1 MAEPAQR
8 LVGRAEEVALVERA
22 LDDVEAGG
30 SAVLQISGEPGIGKS
45 RLLAE
50 LALRGEERKWLVL
63 AGRASELEQ
72 DLPYWIF
79 VDALDEYL
87 RTLDRDWV
95 ERIDAQSGAE
105 LARIF
110 PSLATAAAAPATV
123 LDERYRVHRA
133 VRELLEQLAET
144 APLVLVLD
152 DLHWAD
158 PASAD
163 LVAGLL
169 RRPPQVQVL
178 IAVALRPTQAP
189 ARLAAAIEQSR
200 RTGVLIPIEL
210 GPLPEAEAAELLGD
224 GLGADRVRALY
235 AESGGNPFYLEQLA
249 RTAELGPQPA
259 SPAALEVTIPESEG
273 VPPAIAAALAEEL
286 ATVSP
291 EGRRL
296 LESGSVIG
304 DPFELELAAAAGDV
318 TEAEAL
324 AALDELLARGLLRRT
339 DVPRR
344 FRFRHPLL
352 RRAVYGATG
361 SGWRSTAHERAA
373 RALAAHGEPAA
384 VRARH
389 VEQFA
394 ALGDRDAIAVLRE
407 AADSSAQRAPESAAR
422 WYRAALRLLP
432 PGDAGAD
439 ERITL
444 MRQLAAVLEGTG
456 HFAESHAVLLELLEL
471 VPAEATAE
479 RIEVVAACAGVEHL
493 LGEHDQAHARLLAAL
508 DELPDRS
515 SPEAATL
522 LFELVFDAFYGR
534 DYERMLEW
542 GNEALALAEQLG
554 DRPLRAAGTA
564 VVAMALAFRDRVE
577 EAQTLREEAAAIVDA
592 LSDEELAAR
601 IDAAASLG
609 NAETYLGHLEDALG
623 HLDRG
628 LAVARATGQ
637 GTLFPLLTQRKGFA
651 LALLGR
657 LVEAEDVTERAVE
670 AARLSASPEVMAW
683 ALLNRAWAALLAGDL
698 DTALRAAEESVE
710 LGRPL
715 ADSPVRT
722 WSACAY
728 GSILLEAGEPA
739 RCLEILVPAGGGPGL
754 PSVPGVLRSMF
765 QERVTLAWLAA
776 GDQGEAELAAGRGDA
791 RAAELGLDFG
801 IALARRARA
810 TVALAAGDADG
821 AASAA
826 LEAAAAAARVGAR
839 VEAARARTLAG
850 RALIA
855 AEDRERAASELELA
869 AAELDACGAARY
881 RDEAERELRR
891 LGRRYSRRR
900 GPGADGE
907 GLASLTARELE
918 VAALVRERKT
928 NREIAAE
935 LFLSEKTVETHLRHI
950 FGKLGVSSRAAVARA
965 VEEADGN

>member
-1 MAEPAQR
+1 MAELAQR

-22 LDDVEAGG
+22 LDEVGAGG
-30 SAVLQISGEPGIGKS
+30 GAMLLLTGEPGIGKT

-50 LALRGEERKWLVL
+50 LARRGEDRKWLVL
-63 AGRASELEQ
+63 AGRASELER

-87 RTLDRDWV
+87 RTLDPEWF
-95 ERIDAQSGAE
+95 ERGDRPE
-105 LARIF
+105 LSRIF
-110 PSLATAAAAPATV
+110 PSLAADADTAPATV

-133 VRELLEQLAET
+133 VRALLEHLAEAT
-144 APLVLVLD
+144 PLALLLD

-169 RRPPQVQVL
+169 RRPPQAQAL
-178 IAVALRPTQAP
+178 IGLALRPAQAP
-189 ARLAAAIEQSR
+189 ARLATALEQCR
-200 RTGVLIPIEL
+200 RSGVLTPIEL
-210 GPLPEAEAAELLGD
+210 GPLPEAEAVELLGAEIAVD
-224 GLGADRVRALY
+224 QVRALY

-249 RTAELGPQPA
+249 RTAGLGPRPA
-259 SPAALEVTIPESEG
+259 SLASGEVTIAESEG

-286 ATVSP
+286 ASVSP
-291 EGRRL
+291 EGRGL
-296 LESGSVIG
+296 LEAGSVIG
-304 DPFELELAAAAGDV
+304 DPFELELAAAAGAV

-324 AALDELLARGLLRRT
+324 AALDELLASGLLRRT

-352 RRAVYGATG
+352 RRAVYNATG
-361 SGWRSTAHERAA
+361 SGWRSAAHERAA
-373 RALAAHGEPAA
+373 RALAAHGERAA

-407 AADSSAQRAPESAAR
+407 AADSSAQRAPESAVR
-422 WYRAALRLLP
+422 WYRAVLRLLP
-432 PGDAGAD
+432 PDDADDA
-439 ERITL
+439 ERIEV
-444 MRQLAAVLEGTG
+444 MRRLAAVLTGTG
-456 HFAESHAVLLELLEL
+456 QFAESHAVLLELLEL
-471 VPAEATAE
+471 MPAATTAQ
-479 RIEVVAACAGVEHL
+479 RIEVVTACAGVEHL
-493 LGEHDQAHARLLAAL
+493 LGDHDRAHAALVAAL

-515 SPEAATL
+515 SVEAAAL
-522 LFELVFDAFYGR
+522 VLELAFDAFYRR

-542 GNEALALAEQLG
+542 GNQARALAEQLD
-554 DRPLRAAGTA
+554 DRPLRAAGA
-564 VVAMALAFRDRVE
+564 AMIAMALVFADRVE
-577 EAQTLREEAAAIVDA
+577 EAQARCEEAAAIVDA

-601 IDAAASLG
+601 IDAAANLG
-609 NAETYLGHLEDALG
+609 NAETYLGRLEDAVR

-637 GTLFPLLTQRKGFA
+637 GKLFPLLTQRKAFA

-657 LVEAEDVTERAVE
+657 LAEAEDIAERAVE
-670 AARLSASPEVMAW
+670 AARLSGSPEVLAW
-683 ALLNRAWAALLAGDL
+683 ALLNRSWAASLAGDL
-698 DTALRAAEESVE
+698 ETALQAGEESVE
-710 LGRPL
+710 VGRPL
-715 ADSPVRT
+715 DDSPVRT

-739 RCLEILVPAGGGPGL
+739 RCLEILVPAAGGPEL

-765 QERVTLAWLAA
+765 QERVALAWLAA
-776 GDQGEAELAAGRGDA
+776 GDPEEAELAAGRAEA
-791 RAAELGLDFG
+791 RAAELGLEFG
-801 IALARRARA
+801 VALAGRARA
-810 TVALAAGDADG
+810 AVALASGDAEG
-821 AASAA
+821 AVTAA
-826 LEAAAAAARVGAR
+826 LEAASAADRIGAR

-855 AEDRERAASELELA
+855 EGERDRAAGELERA
-869 AAELDACGAARY
+869 AAELDACGAVRY

-891 LGRRYSRRR
+891 LGRRYSRKRE
-900 GPGADGE
+900 PGRSDGE

-918 VAALVRERKT
+918 VADLVRERKT

-950 FGKLGVSSRAAVARA
+950 FGKLGVSTRASVARA
-965 VEEADGN
+965 VEEADAE